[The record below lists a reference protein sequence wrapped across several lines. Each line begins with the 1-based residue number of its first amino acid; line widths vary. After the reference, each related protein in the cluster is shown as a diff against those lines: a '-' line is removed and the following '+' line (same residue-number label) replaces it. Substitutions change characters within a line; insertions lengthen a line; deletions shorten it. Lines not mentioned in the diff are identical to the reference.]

1 MTNVRIRNTLLS
13 GRVGFALLALEV
25 LAGVLSGVGLPTWL
39 VLIAAAIPWVL
50 WISRRVGGA
59 IAFAAVVVLEFWLV
73 LVVMMLTRAL
83 GLPILGTV
91 VVVWAALGIA
101 GSLLCVRDGTALPG
115 RRSLAIAF
123 PALLGG
129 LVWLGAMAASSVV
142 PGASRLSWVMLG
154 DSANNLL
161 FARSVIYNGGIVVG
175 PAENPVPLS
184 SSLIAIVMAAGRGN
198 VEGLDLTRHDL
209 GAFAQTWGLLI
220 ALTCVTVGVVVGL
233 IVSAST
239 NRALPIA
246 IASAGGSLIPLSWF
260 YTGYPLEYGF
270 FNTHV
275 ALPIVFASFVVYLK
289 HERHPAISLALLG
302 VASTLVLAVWSPLV
316 LLPASL
322 GVVVVVR
329 GFRQLIASRGVPL
342 LILIAG
348 LGQLLIY
355 GVAIVLP
362 SLLYNA
368 SSLSAPGG
376 AFGFRKY
383 LIVVVALAALV
394 FSILA
399 FRKLTNAVVLGA
411 IALVAASAFGLGLL
425 LFVSRNEPS
434 PWTYYPLKFS
444 WLAAMVMLIVAVGAM
459 FAAVVRLASRAWVRA
474 AGFAAVGAATAA
486 FLVWAP
492 ASVGTGYS
500 WMNPIQRMVSGQFL
514 GPGDLVADRI
524 LELSDPDQSHFLWK
538 TGDEFEGSINF
549 WVMQLWSD
557 SMNENLDLKYAAYG
571 IYDHESVDELCRII
585 GLMGGGTIVHTSS
598 DSVES
603 DIRDTCPGS
612 GARVEHWA
620 PVE

>member
-1 MTNVRIRNTLLS
+1 MRSVRLRNSLVT
-13 GRVGFALLALEV
+13 GRVGFALLGLEV
-25 LAGVLSGVGLPTWL
+25 VAGFLSGLGLPTWL
-39 VLIAAAIPWVL
+39 VLIAAALPWLL
-50 WISRRVGGA
+50 WFSRRVGGA
-59 IAFAAVVVLEFWLV
+59 ITFAAVVLLEFWLV

-83 GLPILGTV
+83 GLPMLATV
-91 VVVWAALGIA
+91 VVVWAGLGVA
-101 GSLLCVRDGTALPG
+101 GSLLCVRDGTPLPG
-115 RRSLAIAF
+115 RRSLAIAL

-129 LVWLGAMAASSVV
+129 LVWLAAMAASSVV

-161 FARSVIYNGGIVVG
+161 FARGAIDDGGIVIG

-198 VEGLDLTRHDL
+198 VQDVDLARHDL

-239 NRALPIA
+239 TRSLPIA
-246 IASAGGSLIPLSWF
+246 IASAGASLIPLSWF
-260 YTGYPLEYGF
+260 YTGYPIEYGF

-275 ALPIVFASFVVYLK
+275 ALPIVFASFVAYLK
-289 HERHPAISLALLG
+289 HERHPAIVLALLG

-316 LLPASL
+316 LLPVSL

-329 GFRQLIASRGVPL
+329 RFRQLRGTRGVPL
-342 LILIAG
+342 WILIVG
-348 LGQLLIY
+348 LGQLLVY
-355 GVAIVLP
+355 GVVIVLP

-376 AFGFRKY
+376 VFGFRKY
-383 LIVVVALAALV
+383 LIVIVALAALV

-399 FRKLTNAVVLGA
+399 FRKLRNVVVLGA
-411 IALVAASAFGLGLL
+411 IALVTASAFGLGVL

-444 WLAAMVMLIVAVGAM
+444 WLAATVILIVAVGAM
-459 FAAVVRLASRAWVRA
+459 FVVVVRFASRAWMSA
-474 AGFAAVGAATAA
+474 AGFVAIGAVTAA

-492 ASVGTGYS
+492 ASVGNGYS
-500 WMNPIQRMVSGQFL
+500 WMNPIQRMVTGQFL
-514 GPGDLVADRI
+514 GPGDSVADRI
-524 LELSDPDQSHFLWK
+524 LELSDPHQSHFLWK
-538 TGDEFEGSINF
+538 TGDDFEGSINF
-549 WVMQLWSD
+549 WVMQLWSG
-557 SMNENLDLKYAAYG
+557 SMTGNLDLKYAAYG
-571 IYDHESVDELCRII
+571 IYDHESVDDLCRII

-598 DSVES
+598 DTVAS
-603 DIRDTCPGS
+603 DIRVNCPGS
-612 GARVEHWA
+612 GA
-620 PVE
+620 PVERWESVG